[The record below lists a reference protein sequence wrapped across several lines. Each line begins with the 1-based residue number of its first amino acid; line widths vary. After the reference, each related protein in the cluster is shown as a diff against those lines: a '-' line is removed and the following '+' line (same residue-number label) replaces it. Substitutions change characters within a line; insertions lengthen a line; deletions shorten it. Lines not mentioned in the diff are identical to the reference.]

1 MSRVLNLMAFVIFAT
16 TLFMRSVDPV
26 IPQIASGLNVTPTT
40 AALLSTGF
48 TLPYALVQP
57 VLGALADMFSKT
69 RLIAVCMLVVGIA
82 TIACGLA
89 TNFEMLMILRVI
101 AGIAAGGVFPIA
113 LAVAGDRVPVQQ
125 RQVAIGRLLF
135 AAMSGNLLGASGAG
149 VIGDVVGWRGVF
161 FVTGVIDLVALAVAL
176 PGFRS
181 MNESPG
187 RFDLSTFVPNYR
199 AVFSN
204 PLAKYCFGAVFI
216 EALFLFGVFPYMA
229 VLLRDVGETRASIA
243 GVVIAG
249 FGIGGVI
256 YTFMVAWLVAHIS
269 ERRLMATGGMVM
281 GACLLVIAL
290 RMPWPVEFVN
300 FMLMGFGF
308 YLLHGCIQ
316 VLCHGIGAV
325 GARVGYRG
333 ALDVFLSWPGGR
345 PRRLRRRPQLVSE
358 SRPCSWS
365 ERRHWPQPDGPA
377 RCVFGGAPRKASR
390 VPDRGRR
397 PGRAPTRPS
406 GAFRPARTR
415 RSAFRHA
422 DTSSRRCATIS
433 A

>member
-1 MSRVLNLMAFVIFAT
+1 MGRVLNLMAFVIFAT

-82 TIACGLA
+82 TLACGFA
-89 TNFEMLMILRVI
+89 SNFEMLMILRVI

-135 AAMSGNLLGASGAG
+135 AAMTGNLLGASGAG

-161 FVTGVIDLVALAVAL
+161 FVTGAIDLIALAAAI

-187 RFDLSTFVPNYR
+187 RFDLSTFIPNYR

-229 VLLRDVGETRASIA
+229 VLLREAGETHASIA

-290 RMPWPVEFVN
+290 RMPWPVEFMN
-300 FMLMGFGF
+300 FILMGFGF

-316 VLCHGIGAV
+316 VYVTELAPSARGSATAAHSMFFFLGQAAGPVVYGAGLVSVGITPVLVV
-325 GARVGYRG
+325 GAG
-333 ALDVFLSWPGGR
+333 ALVATGWTCALC
-345 PRRLRRRPQLVSE
+345 LRRNVSK
-358 SRPCSWS
+358 
-365 ERRHWPQPDGPA
+365 G
-377 RCVFGGAPRKASR
+377 
-390 VPDRGRR
+390 
-397 PGRAPTRPS
+397 
-406 GAFRPARTR
+406 
-415 RSAFRHA
+415 
-422 DTSSRRCATIS
+422 
-433 A
+433 

>member
-1 MSRVLNLMAFVIFAT
+1 LSNSTGWQSAETREIKIFMGRVLNLMAFVIFAT

-89 TNFEMLMILRVI
+89 TNFEMLMVLRVI

-135 AAMSGNLLGASGAG
+135 AAMTGNLLGASGAG

-161 FVTGVIDLVALAVAL
+161 FVTGAIDLVALAVAM

-187 RFDLSTFVPNYR
+187 RFDLSTFIPNYR

-229 VLLRDVGETRASIA
+229 VLLREAGETHASIA

-256 YTFMVAWLVAHIS
+256 YTLMVAWLVAHVS
-269 ERRLMATGGMVM
+269 EQRLMAAGGMVM
-281 GACLLVIAL
+281 GACLLVITL
-290 RMPWPVEFVN
+290 RMPWPIEFVN
-300 FMLMGFGF
+300 FMVMGFGF

-316 VLCHGIGAV
+316 VYVTELAPSARGSATAGHSMFFFLGQAAGPVVYGAGLTSVGITPVLVV
-325 GARVGYRG
+325 GAA
-333 ALDVFLSWPGGR
+333 ALAVTGWTCAL
-345 PRRLRRRPQLVSE
+345 RLRR
-358 SRPCSWS
+358 
-365 ERRHWPQPDGPA
+365 
-377 RCVFGGAPRKASR
+377 
-390 VPDRGRR
+390 
-397 PGRAPTRPS
+397 
-406 GAFRPARTR
+406 
-415 RSAFRHA
+415 
-422 DTSSRRCATIS
+422 TSPKG
-433 A
+433 

>member
-1 MSRVLNLMAFVIFAT
+1 MGHVLNLMAFVIFAT

-69 RLIAVCMLVVGIA
+69 RLIAVCMLVVGMA

-89 TNFEMLMILRVI
+89 TNFEMLMVLRVI

-135 AAMSGNLLGASGAG
+135 AAMTGNLLGASGAG

-161 FVTGVIDLVALAVAL
+161 FVTGAIDLIALAVAM

-187 RFDLSTFVPNYR
+187 RFDLSTFIPNYR

-229 VLLRDVGETRASIA
+229 VLLREAGEIHASIA

-256 YTFMVAWLVAHIS
+256 YTLMVAWLVAHIS
-269 ERRLMATGGMVM
+269 EQRLMAAGGMVM
-281 GACLLVIAL
+281 GACLLVITL

-300 FMLMGFGF
+300 FIVMGFGF

-316 VLCHGIGAV
+316 VYVTELAPSARGSATAGHSMFFFLGQAV
-325 GARVGYRG
+325 GPVVYGAGLTSVGITPVLVAG
-333 ALDVFLSWPGGR
+333 AAALAATGWVCAL
-345 PRRLRRRPQLVSE
+345 RLRRSTPK
-358 SRPCSWS
+358 
-365 ERRHWPQPDGPA
+365 G
-377 RCVFGGAPRKASR
+377 
-390 VPDRGRR
+390 
-397 PGRAPTRPS
+397 
-406 GAFRPARTR
+406 
-415 RSAFRHA
+415 
-422 DTSSRRCATIS
+422 
-433 A
+433 